1 MNAVLIQIIILILCY
16 LYILITISSKNYQ
29 KKGIRASLYLCV
41 LAGFSSYIFK
51 SQNWLDF
58 ILLLTPIMLLYQF
71 EEKLRD

>member
-1 MNAVLIQIIILILCY
+1 MNAVLIQMIILILCY